1 VFKLITRDTIE
12 ERIDELIRTKID
24 LIQRVVAPTEDV
36 IAKLDR
42 TELIDLLDIDVARK
56 KVKS

>member
-1 VFKLITRDTIE
+1 VFKLITRNTIE
-12 ERIDELIRTKID
+12 ERIDELIRSKID
-24 LIQRVVAPTEDV
+24 LIQRVVAPTKDV

-42 TELIDLLDIDVARK
+42 TELIDLLDIDIAKK